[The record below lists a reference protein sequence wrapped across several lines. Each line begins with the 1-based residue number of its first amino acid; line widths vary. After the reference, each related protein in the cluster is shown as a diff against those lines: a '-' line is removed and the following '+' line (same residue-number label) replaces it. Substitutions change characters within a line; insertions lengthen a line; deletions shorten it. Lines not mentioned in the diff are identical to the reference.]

1 MMSPFPDAVTGPQ
14 QRPSVDTGVMERGGV
29 TRSDLRSPMI
39 RTVEFV
45 TIHPDPGYGNETDAE
60 SQSSVSSCSR

>member
-1 MMSPFPDAVTGPQ
+1 MSPFADAVTGSRQP
-14 QRPSVDTGVMERGGV
+14 PSVDTGSMERGAV
-29 TRSDLRSPMI
+29 TRSDTRSPMI

-45 TIHPDPGYGNETDAE
+45 TIHPDPGYGNDTDAE

>member
-1 MMSPFPDAVTGPQ
+1 MSHFADAVTGSR
-14 QRPSVDTGVMERGGV
+14 QRPSVDTGSMERGAV

-45 TIHPDPGYGNETDAE
+45 TIHPDPGYSNDTDAE

>member
-1 MMSPFPDAVTGPQ
+1 MSSFADAVTGSR
-14 QRPSVDTGVMERGGV
+14 QRPSVDTGSMERGAV

-45 TIHPDPGYGNETDAE
+45 TIHPDPGYANDTDAE

>member
-1 MMSPFPDAVTGPQ
+1 
-14 QRPSVDTGVMERGGV
+14 MERGGV